1 MATALPPLSN
11 ITSSTETKAQL
22 KAAMSDIHDYLVGL
36 LGTDGLAATA
46 LATLMASFSGYL
58 AKSTTYTVVAADKGK
73 VIDCTGSIT
82 LNLLAAATAG
92 TTFMLALRNS
102 GGGTIT
108 LDANASELIDGN
120 LTTTLLTGESCILI
134 CTGSAWVSI
143 GKTNTPVPTTG
154 VLVGIDYVTATGAYS
169 KTAPAGATRALVKV
183 QAGGGQGSMLYNTVG
198 GVGGYAEKF
207 ITGLTG
213 GSSSISG
220 VVGAASSASTITS
233 PVTVTCSAGAS
244 AGASDGTGGAASGG
258 DWNVTG
264 GASPSTSTVQ
274 PAGMMGGANTGYG
287 YGGNSVGSSG
297 GQGIVIIEWYK

>member
-11 ITSSTETKAQL
+11 ITSSTETKVQL
-22 KAAMSDIHDYLVGL
+22 KAAMNDIHEYLAAL

-58 AKSTTYTVVAADKGK
+58 TKSTTYTVVAGDKGK

-82 LNLLAAATAG
+82 INLLAAATAG
-92 TTFMLALRNS
+92 ATFMLALRNS

-120 LTTTLLTGESCILI
+120 LTATLLVGESCILI

-154 VLVGIDYVTATGAYS
+154 VLVGIDYVTATGAYT

-183 QAGGGQGSMLYNTVG
+183 QGGGGNGYFAPGGS
-198 GVGGYAEKF
+198 GGYAEKF

-220 VVGAASSASTITS
+220 VVGANSAASTITS
-233 PVTVTCSAGAS
+233 PVTVTCAAGGYS
-244 AGASDGTGGAASGG
+244 GAAGGAASGG
-258 DWNVTG
+258 DLNISGRTGWTPTSDPTGTPSFMGDLLIGYGWGGNNSGGPSTTG
-264 GASPSTSTVQ
+264 G
-274 PAGMMGGANTGYG
+274 Y
-287 YGGNSVGSSG
+287 
-297 GQGIVIIEWYK
+297 GIVIIEWYK